1 MMSTLKIAGI
11 VGDSITDGPGIRTA
25 VFVQGCPHKCEG
37 CHNPQ
42 SHDFNGGTEM
52 DVDEIFKKI
61 EQNPLLSGVTFSGGE
76 PFCQAGGLAELGK
89 KVKSLGLEIAI
100 YTGYTFEQLM
110 SGNDP
115 DRMELLSL
123 CDILVDGRFILAQ
136 RSLDLKFKGS
146 KNQRTIDVQRS
157 LETGEAV
164 LDNTERWT

>member
-52 DVDEIFKKI
+52 DIDEIFKKI

-100 YTGYTFEQLM
+100 YTGYT
-110 SGNDP
+110 
-115 DRMELLSL
+115 
-123 CDILVDGRFILAQ
+123 
-136 RSLDLKFKGS
+136 
-146 KNQRTIDVQRS
+146 
-157 LETGEAV
+157 
-164 LDNTERWT
+164 